1 MESLGW
7 LVYEPL
13 PEDESRRD
21 SSSSWKDFVYC
32 MKTIPKSPLLTPREA
47 ANLLGISY
55 PTTKHWILTGKIKT
69 VKTPGGHHRIPIA
82 ELDTFLPRQRGAK
95 KNTTVRV
102 VSGRNQLL
110 GRIIEVTIEGLL
122 ARVVLS
128 LGEQTIS
135 AIITAEA
142 AADLDLKVGDVGIA
156 LIKST
161 EVMIAKP

>member
-1 MESLGW
+1 MSTTL
-7 LVYEPL
+7 
-13 PEDESRRD
+13 
-21 SSSSWKDFVYC
+21 
-32 MKTIPKSPLLTPREA
+32 KSPLLTPREA

-82 ELDTFLPRQRGAK
+82 ELDAFLPRQRGAK
-95 KNTTVRV
+95 KNTTIRV

-110 GRIIEVTIEGLL
+110 GRIIEVRIDGLL
-122 ARVVLS
+122 AKIVIS
-128 LGEQTIS
+128 LGEQRVS

-142 AADLDLKVGDVGIA
+142 AADLDLKVGDVAIA